1 MCNYSGKLSVWA
13 HCCSVTK
20 SLLTLCDPM
29 DCSMSGFSVRH
40 YLSEFA
46 QTHVHWVSDAIQSSS
61 VTPFSSCPQ
70 SFWASRSFPMNWLLI
85 KGPYKY
91 RLHLF
96 LLSMNSP
103 MVQSGQ
109 RNLFIPFLGCCWHWP
124 CLWKNVVVIDILS
137 KVELIK
143 QGFRHQNYMLNLTW
157 ILAEGCWTSCL
168 TSECFPLIFKLRMLL
183 LMLLPKSSWCCEQPI
198 KYERPCACQL
208 FFL

>member
-1 MCNYSGKLSVWA
+1 MLGRFHVVQSLVSVSLHPHELQPARLPCPSLSPGV
-13 HCCSVTK
+13 CSN
-20 SLLTLCDPM
+20 SCP
-29 DCSMSGFSVRH
+29 
-40 YLSEFA
+40 LS
-46 QTHVHWVSDAIQSSS
+46 HWCHPIISSS

-91 RLHLF
+91 RPHLF

-157 ILAEGCWTSCL
+157 LLAEGCWTSCL
-168 TSECFPLIFKLRMLL
+168 ISECFPLIFKLRMLL
-183 LMLLPKSSWCCEQPI
+183 LMLLPKSSWCYEQPI
-198 KYERPCACQL
+198 KYERSCACQL